1 MLLTFLCLNA
11 FKAEF
16 FLICSLILYYNH
28 EHMLNLAKVSD
39 DYSVINRRYE
49 DWTGV
54 NTLALHRVK
63 NICILLNV
71 AISHTVQANPTAI
84 QTFCL

>member
-1 MLLTFLCLNA
+1 
-11 FKAEF
+11 
-16 FLICSLILYYNH
+16 
-28 EHMLNLAKVSD
+28 MLNLAKVSD